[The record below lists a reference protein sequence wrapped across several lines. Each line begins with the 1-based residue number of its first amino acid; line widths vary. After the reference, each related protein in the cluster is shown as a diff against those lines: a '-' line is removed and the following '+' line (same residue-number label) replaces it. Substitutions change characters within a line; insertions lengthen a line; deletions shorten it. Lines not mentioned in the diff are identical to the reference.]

1 MKLLIVDDEKLTRS
15 GLISSIDWDSLG
27 IEEVFEAASGSE
39 GLQKAREEKPDIIL
53 TDMRMPRMDGAT
65 MAGKLREI
73 LPDSAIIFMS
83 GYSDKEYLKAAIH
96 LKAVSYVEKPL
107 DPAEVTEAIRLA
119 GAELMEKGLV
129 KRGLS
134 EELAEHEN
142 RLAELLSKAPSSDT
156 FDDIVLPETMRADD
170 SFTSVILQFA
180 GGSVSSIPD
189 LYRISKGSLPDVFS
203 RRKLSEVHLI
213 KENGCL
219 CYFIYG
225 DKATRNA
232 ITGLCEDIKRSYVS
246 QGLKYLVIG
255 DTFHGI
261 NHAYNSYS
269 SAVVLLQETFFCEA
283 GTILSNS
290 EDTLQSPPMIKD
302 FSTDFQAALESGSKE
317 QTDQV
322 LADIRSQFNPPCR
335 MLASQAKDIYYQLF
349 LALQKAMRHSQMAE
363 IILKGSQSIWD
374 MIESADSLDVLHGE
388 LTRCT
393 EEYFEGLSTRETG
406 SNMVFAIKEFIR
418 QNYRNESL
426 SIKSISD
433 HVNRS
438 APYVCTFFKS
448 ETGLTLNQYIT
459 GYRIERAQEMLSD
472 PRYKI
477 TDVAARVGYTDVN
490 YFGKIFKKVTGV
502 SPSEF
507 RSSFSASRD
516 DSLS

>member
-1 MKLLIVDDEKLTRS
+1 MKVLIADDEKLTRS

-27 IEEVFEAASGSE
+27 IEEVFEASNGIE
-39 GLQKAREEKPDIIL
+39 GLQKARTEKPDIIL

-65 MAGKLREI
+65 MAEKLREI

-107 DPAEVTEAIRLA
+107 DPSEVTEAIRLA
-119 GAELMEKGLV
+119 ARELMEKGFV

-134 EELAEHEN
+134 EAIAERGN
-142 RLAELLSKAPSSDT
+142 RLAEIMTKVPEPDT
-156 FDDIVLPETMRADD
+156 FNDLLLPGTMHSDDY
-170 SFTSVILQFA
+170 FTSLILQFA
-180 GGSVSSIPD
+180 GESSI
-189 LYRISKGSLPDVFS
+189 SLPDIYRKAREELSALFKK
-203 RRKLSEVHLI
+203 RRLNEVHIL

-225 DKATRNA
+225 DRTSGDN
-232 ITGLCEDIKRSYVS
+232 IPVVCEDIKRSYLP
-246 QGLKYLVIG
+246 QGLKYIVIG
-255 DTFHGI
+255 DTVHGI
-261 NHAYNSYS
+261 GHAYNSYT
-269 SAVVLLQETFFCEA
+269 SAVILLQEAFFCEA

-290 EDTLQSPPMIKD
+290 EDLPQAPSMIKD
-302 FSTDFQAALESGSKE
+302 FSPDFQSALESGNKE
-317 QTDQV
+317 ATEAV
-322 LADIRSQFNPPCR
+322 LNEVRLQFRPPCR
-335 MLASQAKDIYYQLF
+335 LLASQVKDIYYQLF
-349 LALQKAMRHSQMAE
+349 LTLQKAMRHSQMAE
-363 IILKGSQSIWD
+363 IMLKGRQSIWD
-374 MIESADSLDVLHGE
+374 MVENAGSLDMLHEE
-388 LTRCT
+388 LSGCT
-393 EEYFEGLSTRETG
+393 EEYFKGLSNRDTG

-418 QNYRNESL
+418 HNYQNESL
-426 SIKSISD
+426 SIKSVSD

-438 APYVCTFFKS
+438 APYVCTFFKA

-490 YFGKIFKKVTGV
+490 YFGKIFKKITNV

-507 RSSFSASRD
+507 RSSFSSARD
-516 DSLS
+516 ISPS